1 VTAALAAEHIVVELG
16 GARILDGVDLA
27 VEPGGWISIVGPN
40 GAGKT
45 TLIRVISGALRARE
59 GRVLI
64 DGDDLASLRTRERAR
79 RIALVPQ
86 SPVVPVGVSALDY
99 VLLGRTP
106 HFPFFGS
113 ESAHDLDVARGTL
126 ERLGVG
132 WLADRDV
139 ESCSGGERQRV
150 FLARALAQQ
159 APILLLD
166 EPTTALDIGHQ
177 QEVLD
182 LVDGLRADH
191 GIAVISTMH
200 DLTLAGLYADE
211 LVLLGDG
218 RVVER
223 GPAASVLT
231 EESLRRH
238 FGARVSV
245 LSGDHGPVVVP
256 HRASVKPSDDDPSV
270 RPVASG

>member
-1 VTAALAAEHIVVELG
+1 MMAVLAADGIVAELG
-16 GARILDGVDLA
+16 GARILDGVDLSVA
-27 VEPGGWISIVGPN
+27 AGGWVSIVGPN

-45 TLIRVISGALRARE
+45 TLVRVLAGALAPRE
-59 GRVLI
+59 GRVLV
-64 DGDDLASLRTRERAR
+64 DDDDLRGLRTRERAR

-86 SPVVPVGVSALDY
+86 TPMIPVGFSALDY

-106 HFPFFGS
+106 HMPFFGS
-113 ESAHDLDVARGTL
+113 ESSDDVARAHGML
-126 ERLGVG
+126 DRLGVG
-132 WLADRDV
+132 ALAGRSV

-150 FLARALAQQ
+150 FLARALAQE

-182 LVDGLRADH
+182 LVDGLRAEQ
-191 GIAVISTMH
+191 GIAVVSTMH

-211 LVLLGDG
+211 LVLLGGG

-223 GPAASVLT
+223 GPAEEVLT
-231 EESLRRH
+231 EETLRRH

-245 LSGDHGPVVVP
+245 LPGTHGPVVVP
-256 HRASVKPSDDDPSV
+256 HRAPGK
-270 RPVASG
+270 AG

>member
-1 VTAALAAEHIVVELG
+1 MTAALRSEGIVAELG

-45 TLIRVISGALRARE
+45 TLIRVLSGALKAHA
-59 GRVLI
+59 GRVVI
-64 DGDDLASLRTRERAR
+64 GSDDLKTLRARERAR

-86 SPVVPVGVSALDY
+86 TPVVPVGVTALDY

-106 HFPFFGS
+106 HLPFFGS
-113 ESAHDLDVARGTL
+113 ESHEDLDVARGTL
-126 ERLGVG
+126 DRLGVG
-132 WLADRDV
+132 DLADRDV

-182 LVDGLRADH
+182 LVDGLRGEH

-211 LVLLGDG
+211 LVLLGG
-218 RVVER
+218 GQVVER
-223 GPAASVLT
+223 GPAAAVLT
-231 EESLRRH
+231 EESLKRH

-245 LSGDHGPVVVP
+245 LPGAHGPVVVP
-256 HRASVKPSDDDPSV
+256 HRAPGSRSGDDPTV

>member
-1 VTAALAAEHIVVELG
+1 MAVLAAAGIVAELG
-16 GARILDGVDLA
+16 GARILDGVDLTVA
-27 VEPGGWISIVGPN
+27 SGGWGSIVGPN

-45 TLIRVISGALRARE
+45 TLVRVLAGALAPRE
-59 GRVLI
+59 GHVLV
-64 DGDDLASLRTRERAR
+64 DGDDLRGLRARERAR

-86 SPVVPVGVSALDY
+86 TPMIPVGVSALDY

-106 HFPFFGS
+106 HMPFFGS
-113 ESAHDLDVARGTL
+113 ESSDDVERAHTTL
-126 ERLGVG
+126 QRLGVG
-132 WLADRDV
+132 ALAGRSV

-150 FLARALAQQ
+150 FLARALAQE

-182 LVDGLRADH
+182 LVDGLRAEQ
-191 GIAVISTMH
+191 GIAVVSTMH

-211 LVLLGDG
+211 LVLLGGG

-223 GPAASVLT
+223 GPAEHVLT
-231 EESLRRH
+231 EETLRRH

-245 LSGDHGPVVVP
+245 LPGVHGPVVVP
-256 HRASVKPSDDDPSV
+256 HRAPEK
-270 RPVASG
+270 AG

>member
-1 VTAALAAEHIVVELG
+1 MAMLAASGIVAELG
-16 GARILDGVDLA
+16 GARILDGVDLT
-27 VEPGGWISIVGPN
+27 VTPGGWVSIVGPN

-45 TLIRVISGALRARE
+45 TLIRVLGGALAPVA
-59 GRVLI
+59 GRVLL
-64 DGDDLASLRTRERAR
+64 DGDDLKALRTRERAR

-86 SPVVPVGVSALDY
+86 TPVVPVGVSALDY

-106 HFPFFGS
+106 HIPFFGS
-113 ESAHDLDVARGTL
+113 ESSDDVSRAHAVLD
-126 ERLGVG
+126 RLGVG
-132 WLADRDV
+132 ALAARSV

-150 FLARALAQQ
+150 FLARALAQE

-182 LVDGLRADH
+182 LVDGLRAEH

-211 LVLLGDG
+211 LVLLGGG

-223 GPAASVLT
+223 GRAEEVLT
-231 EESLRRH
+231 EETLRRH

-245 LSGDHGPVVVP
+245 LPGVHGPVVVP
-256 HRASVKPSDDDPSV
+256 HRAPG
-270 RPVASG
+270 RAG

>member
-1 VTAALAAEHIVVELG
+1 MTAALVAEGIVAELG
-16 GARILDGVDLA
+16 GTRILDGVDLA
-27 VEPGGWISIVGPN
+27 VGPGGWISIVGPN

-45 TLIRVISGALRARE
+45 TLIRVLSGALAARA

-64 DGDDLASLRTRERAR
+64 DGDDLSSLRTRERAR

-86 SPVVPVGVSALDY
+86 SPLVPVGVSALDY

-106 HFPFFGS
+106 HLPFFGS
-113 ESAHDLDVARGTL
+113 ESTDDLDVALGTL
-126 ERLGVG
+126 DRLGVG
-132 WLADRDV
+132 DLAHRDV
-139 ESCSGGERQRV
+139 ASCSGGERQRV

-182 LVDGLRADH
+182 LVDGLRTDH
-191 GIAVISTMH
+191 GIAVVSTMH

-211 LVLLGDG
+211 LVLLGGG

-231 EESLRRH
+231 EDSLRRH

-245 LSGDHGPVVVP
+245 LSGASGPVVVP
-256 HRASVKPSDDDPSV
+256 HRAPQVP
-270 RPVASG
+270 R

>member
-1 VTAALAAEHIVVELG
+1 MTAALAAEHVVAELG
-16 GARILDGVDLA
+16 GARILDGVDLS
-27 VEPGGWISIVGPN
+27 VEPGGWVSIVGPN

-45 TLIRVISGALRARE
+45 TLIRVISGALKARE
-59 GRVLI
+59 GRVVI
-64 DGDDLASLRTRERAR
+64 GGDDLMSLRTRERAR

-86 SPVVPVGVSALDY
+86 TPVIPVGVSALDY

-113 ESAHDLDVARGTL
+113 ESAHDVEVALGTL
-126 ERLGVG
+126 DRLGVG
-132 WLADRDV
+132 DLAHRDV

-191 GIAVISTMH
+191 GIAVVSTMH

-256 HRASVKPSDDDPSV
+256 HRAPGRPAGDDSSV

>member
-1 VTAALAAEHIVVELG
+1 MTAALVAEGIVAELG
-16 GARILDGVDLA
+16 GTRILDGVDLA

-45 TLIRVISGALRARE
+45 TLIRVLSGALAARA

-64 DGDDLASLRTRERAR
+64 DGDDLSSLRTRDRGR

-106 HFPFFGS
+106 HIPFFGS
-113 ESAHDLDVARGTL
+113 ESTDDLDVALGTL
-126 ERLGVG
+126 DRLGVG
-132 WLADRDV
+132 DLAHRDV

-182 LVDGLRADH
+182 LVDGLRTDH
-191 GIAVISTMH
+191 GIAVVSTMH

-211 LVLLGDG
+211 LMLLGGG

-231 EESLRRH
+231 EDSLRRH

-245 LSGDHGPVVVP
+245 LPGASGPVVVP
-256 HRASVKPSDDDPSV
+256 HRAPQARRDDGPTA